1 MELKEYEEQYEVVK
15 KIAIKYWEIAESYA
29 KELNWFY
36 IGIGIFVILFGLF
49 LLDSL
54 SENRGQGKMLLVAG
68 LGLAV
73 IWVGTAVIFGGLFN
87 SGGLNGN

>member
-1 MELKEYEEQYEVVK
+1 MDLKEYEEEYKVAK
-15 KIAIKYWEIAESYA
+15 KVALKYWEMAESYA

-36 IGIGIFVILFGLF
+36 IGAGIFVILFGLF

-54 SENRGQGKMLLVAG
+54 GANKGQGKMLLVAG

-73 IWVGTAVIFGGLFN
+73 IWIGTAVIFGGLT
-87 SGGLNGN
+87 SGGGLNGN